1 MTCPLCRQRRAK
13 RACPAL
19 GHSIC
24 TVCCGTQ
31 RLREIDCPSSCP
43 HLAAARA
50 HPPVASRRQHDADI
64 QALMG
69 GTGRLS
75 QGQLQL
81 FFLIQSYFLR
91 PAPADAPPAVDA
103 EVAEA
108 AGAVAAVFEARSR
121 GVPRAPQASSAGGR
135 RMAAELQGVLEEA
148 GRGGG
153 VRFDR
158 EVADVLRAIERTAAP
173 PAEAP
178 GGQRR
183 YLELV
188 ARVFQEGTAEAG
200 QQAPAVLR
208 P

>member
-1 MTCPLCRQRRAK
+1 MMCPLCRQRRAK

-24 TVCCGTQ
+24 PVCCATK
-31 RLREIDCPSSCP
+31 RLAEIACPPDCL

-50 HPPVASRRQHDADI
+50 HPPVAARRQHDADI

-91 PAPADAPPAVDA
+91 PAPAGTPPAVDA
-103 EVAEA
+103 DVAEA
-108 AGAVAAVFEARSR
+108 AGAVAAVFEALSR
-121 GVPRAPQASSAGGR
+121 GLAATPMAESAAGR
-135 RMAAELQGVLEEA
+135 RMAGELHGVLEEA

-158 EVADVLRAIERTAAP
+158 EVAEVLRAIERTAAP
-173 PAEAP
+173 AADAP
-178 GGQRR
+178 VDHRG
-183 YLELV
+183 YLSLV
-188 ARVFQEGTAEAG
+188 ARVFEEGS
-200 QQAPAVLR
+200 AVAQR
-208 P
+208 PQSV

>member
-1 MTCPLCRQRRAK
+1 M
-13 RACPAL
+13 
-19 GHSIC
+19 
-24 TVCCGTQ
+24 
-31 RLREIDCPSSCP
+31 
-43 HLAAARA
+43 AA
-50 HPPVASRRQHDADI
+50 RRQHDADI

-91 PAPADAPPAVDA
+91 PVPPEIPAAVDA

-108 AGAVAAVFEARSR
+108 AGAVAGAFEARSR
-121 GVPRAPQASSAGGR
+121 GLVLVPQATSAGGR
-135 RMAAELQGVLEEA
+135 RMTGELHGVLEEA

-158 EVADVLRAIERTAAP
+158 EVAEVLRAIARTAAP
-173 PAEAP
+173 AAEAP
-178 GGQRR
+178 KDRR
-183 YLELV
+183 SYLELV
-188 ARVFQEGTAEAG
+188 ARVFQEGTAG
-200 QQAPAVLR
+200 APLVTPAARR